1 MRHTQKAE
9 NEEAGFT
16 KSKEKRRSQGREEN
30 EAGWKVGWVGTNWSL
45 IWSREQEEGREGT
58 KGLSPSDEC

>member
-30 EAGWKVGWVGTNWSL
+30 EAGWKVGWVGTN
-45 IWSREQEEGREGT
+45 
-58 KGLSPSDEC
+58 